1 MKKLEMLGEIQLN
14 KEYMELLVDI
24 KEKIKGSQLK
34 ASLSVNRHLIELY
47 WNIGR
52 SITIKQATE
61 IWGNAVIESLGND
74 LQKDFP
80 GIKGFSSRNIW
91 RMRAFYLAYPL
102 EPKLPQLVAE
112 IPWGHNIL
120 LLEKIKDKEQRF
132 WYAKSTIEHG
142 WSRAVLWHQIE
153 SGLYERQAISKKLT
167 NFSKTLPSP
176 QSELATEIMKDK
188 YNFDFLTLGEEYKE
202 RALHLGLMEH
212 LQKFLVELGIGFSFV
227 GSQYHLKVGN
237 DDYYLD
243 CLFYH
248 LKLRCYIVCELKI
261 VEFKPEHAGKMNFY
275 LAAVDAQLKHPGDH
289 PSIGLILCK
298 TKEALKVEYTL
309 QSSTRPIGVAEYQLV
324 KSLPKEYLENLP
336 TTEQLTKELAG
347 GVVEVALPDSDS
359 ES

>member
-1 MKKLEMLGEIQLN
+1 MKKLELLGDIQVN
-14 KEYMELLVDI
+14 KEYMGLFIDI
-24 KEKIKGSQLK
+24 KERIKSSQLK
-34 ASLSVNRHLIELY
+34 TSLSVNRHLIGLY

-52 SITIKQATE
+52 SIVIKQATE
-61 IWGNAVIESLGND
+61 IWGNGIIESLAND

-80 GIKGFSSRNIW
+80 GIKGFCSRNIW
-91 RMRAFYLAYPL
+91 RMRAFYLAYPA
-102 EPKLPQLVAE
+102 EPELPQLVAE

-132 WYAKSTIEHG
+132 WYAKSTIEHC

-227 GSQYHLKVGN
+227 GSQYF
-237 DDYYLD
+237 LD
-243 CLFYH
+243 AYVQLAS
-248 LKLRCYIVCELKI
+248 LRTK
-261 VEFKPEHAGKMNFY
+261 N
-275 LAAVDAQLKHPGDH
+275 LANA
-289 PSIGLILCK
+289 
-298 TKEALKVEYTL
+298 AL
-309 QSSTRPIGVAEYQLV
+309 A
-324 KSLPKEYLENLP
+324 
-336 TTEQLTKELAG
+336 
-347 GVVEVALPDSDS
+347 D
-359 ES
+359 